1 MKASSLMKD
10 IRKEYKCLNPLSGWH
25 FGTVK
30 KAHLHS
36 ENEPYHYL
44 AIKSIAI
51 KNLSKKN

>member
-10 IRKEYKCLNPLSGWH
+10 IRKKYKCLNPLGGWH
-25 FGTVK
+25 FGTVRK
-30 KAHLHS
+30 VHLHS

-51 KNLSKKN
+51 KNLSKKD